1 MPNLHKRVRDRF
13 GIYPGIRIAKTIR
26 IIFLYSYRLAWML
39 LSQLYFRLEVPW
51 CAIGRG
57 TSFVNDRLYGYV
69 RNSCTLCNA
78 VAARIADSVLESKPQ
93 HRIFFFTDHNRHILS
108 VRRRT
113 ELCSL

>member
-1 MPNLHKRVRDRF
+1 MVDWNLSGD
-13 GIYPGIRIAKTIR
+13 PDSTKTIR
-26 IIFLYSYRLAWML
+26 IYLLNARIRLAWML
-39 LSQLYFRLEVPW
+39 LSQLHCRLEVPW

-93 HRIFFFTDHNRHILS
+93 HRIFFCLQTIIDTS
-108 VRRRT
+108 
-113 ELCSL
+113 